1 MTLQGD
7 RGIMLRDGGL
17 EDDMEGLLILEDWGS
32 GMGAAGG
39 RGVLLDGGLEDDM
52 GKAAAS

>member
-1 MTLQGD
+1 
-7 RGIMLRDGGL
+7 MLRDGGL